1 MRMAM
6 CKRKKEFFAR
16 KVKSLKTSDPRSWW
30 SLVNKL
36 AGKSSTDSELSYPD
50 EHGNLTNC
58 LTVTNTNH

>member
-1 MRMAM
+1 MAIS
-6 CKRKKEFFAR
+6 KRKKEFFAR